1 MSSKTKD
8 FYEVLGVKKTA
19 TQEEIKKAYRKLAR
33 TFHPDANPDNPKAEE
48 RFKEV
53 STAYEVLSDAE
64 KRKQYDAGPSMFS
77 GQGRQGSDYR
87 DFGQGGGGQ
96 PFGADFSDLFGN
108 LFGGRRGGGRG
119 RESSSQR
126 GQDISVAVNLSFEDA
141 MKGVTT
147 KIGVPKTIQCA
158 TCGGSGAAPGTQ
170 PAVCPDCQGRGVT
183 AQNQGFFALSQ
194 PCRRCSGSGTVIE
207 HPCSTCGGT
216 GVGQALKKYT
226 VPLPA
231 GVKDGTKILL
241 KGKGEAGLKGGP
253 PGDLCVVTHV
263 TESPVFQRRG
273 ADLVVDVPVSMT
285 EAALGARISLPT
297 PDGRVALKVPGG
309 VKDGTLLR
317 VAGKGS
323 PGLAGRQRGDLLA
336 RVRIVMPSE
345 ITPEQ
350 RGLLEKF
357 AELRHDDPRQGL
369 PGWSDQGGSP

>member
-1 MSSKTKD
+1 MPGKTKD

-33 TFHPDANPDNPKAEE
+33 RFHPDANPDNPKAEE

-77 GQGRQGSDYR
+77 GQGRQGSDYW

-119 RESSSQR
+119 REPSSQR
-126 GQDISVAVNLSFEDA
+126 GQDISVTVNLSFEDA

-158 TCGGSGAAPGTQ
+158 VCGGSGAAPGTQ

-194 PCRRCSGSGTVIE
+194 PCRRCGGSGTVIE

-216 GVGQALKKYT
+216 GVSQALKKYT

-231 GVKDGTKILL
+231 GSKTAPRSFSRAKVR
-241 KGKGEAGLKGGP
+241 
-253 PGDLCVVTHV
+253 PG
-263 TESPVFQRRG
+263 SGRAPRG
-273 ADLVVDVPVSMT
+273 SLRGHSCGREPRVPASWS
-285 EAALGARISLPT
+285 RS
-297 PDGRVALKVPGG
+297 
-309 VKDGTLLR
+309 
-317 VAGKGS
+317 
-323 PGLAGRQRGDLLA
+323 RG
-336 RVRIVMPSE
+336 
-345 ITPEQ
+345 
-350 RGLLEKF
+350 
-357 AELRHDDPRQGL
+357 
-369 PGWSDQGGSP
+369 